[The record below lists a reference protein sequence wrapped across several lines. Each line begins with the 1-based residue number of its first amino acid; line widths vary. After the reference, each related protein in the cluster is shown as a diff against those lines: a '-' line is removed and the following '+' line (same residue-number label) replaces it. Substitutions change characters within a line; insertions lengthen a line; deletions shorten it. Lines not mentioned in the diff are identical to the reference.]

1 MEAICRRIDD
11 TIIYC
16 FLMGITFYGASF
28 FPMKILVADKISPIG
43 VDYLKSQEG
52 FEVIE
57 IFDLPKDERAV
68 KLMEHAPEVS
78 GIIVRSDSKITKEVL
93 ENAPKLKAVGRAGVG
108 VDNIDI
114 PAATDHGVV
123 VMNTPAGNTIA
134 TAELTFTHMLCGARP
149 VPQAAASMKEGRWD
163 RKTLGGSELMN
174 KTLGICGMGRIG
186 SEVAKRA
193 RAFGMEIIAYDPF
206 LTEARADAMG
216 VEPVE
221 LEELFTRSDYITVHM
236 PLTEQTKYMIDEAA
250 FAKMKDGVRVFN
262 CARGGIIKESALVD
276 ALNSG
281 KVAAAGLDVYESEPP
296 AEDHPLRAHPNVN
309 LTPHLGAST
318 QEAQESVGIEIAEA
332 IADAV
337 RGGEIRNAINMPSL
351 DASTIEKVGPYLD
364 LCSKIG
370 TFVQQLAL
378 DKIESLTITYYGK
391 VVDLDSNSLTRGVLK
406 GFLQNISGSNVN
418 FVNAMVLVERLGVGV
433 EVVRSSAETDF
444 TELIKVEAKCKNG
457 EKVSVEGTLMGKG
470 NSPRV
475 VGINGRDVEVEP
487 CGYLLVLANS
497 DETGIVG
504 QIGTII
510 GNAGVNIASMSM
522 SRNEIGGIALNIA
535 GLDSALD
542 EEAMKKIHAIK
553 AIKQAKLVYLE
564 C

>member
-1 MEAICRRIDD
+1 
-11 TIIYC
+11 
-16 FLMGITFYGASF
+16 MGITFYEASF
-28 FPMKILVADKISPIG
+28 FQMKILVADKISSTG
-43 VDYLKSQEG
+43 VDFLKSQEG
-52 FEVIE
+52 FEVVE
-57 IFDLPKDERAV
+57 ISDLPKDERAI
-68 KLMEHAPEVS
+68 KLMELAPEVS

-123 VMNTPAGNTIA
+123 VMNTPGGNTIA

-149 VPQAAASMKEGRWD
+149 VPQAAASMREGRWD
-163 RKTLGGSELMN
+163 RKVLGGSELRE

-186 SEVAKRA
+186 GEVAKRA
-193 RAFGMEIIAYDPF
+193 KSFEMEIIAYDPF
-206 LTEARADAMG
+206 LTEAKADSMG

-221 LEELFTRSDYITVHM
+221 LEDLFSRSDYITVHM

-262 CARGGIIKESALVD
+262 CARGGIIKESALLE

-296 AEDHPLRAHPNVN
+296 AEDHPLRKHPNVN

-318 QEAQESVGIEIAEA
+318 QEAQESVGIEIAHA

-364 LCSKIG
+364 LCSKLG
-370 TFVQQLAL
+370 MFVQQLAL

-391 VVDLDSNSLTRGVLK
+391 VVDLDANSLTRGVLK

-444 TELIKVEAKCKNG
+444 TELIKVEAKCHNG
-457 EKVSVEGTLMGKG
+457 ETVTVEGTLMGKG

-475 VGINGRDVEVEP
+475 VGINGRDLEVEP
-487 CGYLLVLANS
+487 CGYLLVIANS

-504 QIGTII
+504 QIGTLI
-510 GNAGVNIASMSM
+510 GEAGVNIASMSLG
-522 SRNEIGGIALNIA
+522 RNEIGGIALNIA
-535 GLDSALD
+535 GLDSPLD
-542 EEAMKKIHAIK
+542 KETMERIHAIK
-553 AIKQAKLVYLE
+553 AIKQAKLVHLE